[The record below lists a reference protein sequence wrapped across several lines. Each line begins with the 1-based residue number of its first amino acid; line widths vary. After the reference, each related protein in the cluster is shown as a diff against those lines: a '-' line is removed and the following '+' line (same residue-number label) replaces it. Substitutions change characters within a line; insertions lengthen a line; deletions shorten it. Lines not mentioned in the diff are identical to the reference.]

1 MSIQDITT
9 EEEFNK
15 LINNT
20 FVIVDFYAQWCGP
33 CKTFAPKFKEL
44 SLKYPNVKFA
54 KVDVDEVQEIA
65 DLCQVKSLP
74 TFIAFENGQIFDSTI
89 GANYEQVVKLIN
101 DLITI
106 D

>member
-1 MSIQDITT
+1 MSIQEITT

-20 FVIVDFYAQWCGP
+20 FVIIDFYAQWCGP
-33 CKTFAPKFKEL
+33 CKTFVPKFKEL